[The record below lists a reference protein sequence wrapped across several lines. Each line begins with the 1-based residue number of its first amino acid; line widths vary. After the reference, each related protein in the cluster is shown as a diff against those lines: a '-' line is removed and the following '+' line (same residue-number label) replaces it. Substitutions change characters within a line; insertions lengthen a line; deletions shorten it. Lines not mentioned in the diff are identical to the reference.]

1 MMPVTVTLAFSVIP
15 KRADAFK
22 ALLRELL
29 PDTRA
34 YEGCLKVD
42 VYEDQDNPGCIYLVE
57 DWESKAHQQRYQAW
71 RDESGIAKVVGPFLV
86 CEPRFNYLDK
96 QDI

>member
-1 MMPVTVTLAFSVIP
+1 MMPVTVAMAFSVIP
-15 KRADAFK
+15 KRAEAFK

-29 PDTRA
+29 SETRA

-42 VYEDQDNPGCIYLVE
+42 VYEDQDNPGRIYLVE

-71 RDESGIAKVVGPFLV
+71 RDESGIAKVVGSLMV
-86 CEPRFNYLDK
+86 SEPRFNYFNK

>member
-1 MMPVTVTLAFSVIP
+1 MAVTVTLAFLVIP
-15 KRADAFK
+15 ERTDEFK
-22 ALLRELL
+22 TLLRELL

-34 YEGCLKVD
+34 YDGCLKVD

-57 DWESKAHQQRYQAW
+57 DWETKAHQQKYQAW
-71 RDESGIAKVVGPFLV
+71 RDESGIAEVVGPLLAG
-86 CEPRFNYLDK
+86 EPKFNYFDK